1 MPATPHNHRMQRRP
15 PLDRS
20 PSSNVRGDAPV
31 PVAYTSFEG
40 DRLRLVAHCGRRV
53 AVLVPDGVRVSLF
66 GRRRLEWDPAAV
78 WSIVDRLDATY
89 DHYARITGREP
100 APGRNHEGRTTFAV
114 VPSTCGAGCAS
125 LGTQGIETLLPY
137 WEALH
142 DGVARHGQFDQLPF
156 YEMGRNFWFLGDK
169 LGYVD
174 PDHGDSVVT
183 GYAVVNRFTSMEATG
198 VDGGPWQG
206 GTFADLRAAVHD
218 LVDAYEAS
226 PSLTWNGTL
235 KVGEGVPGSGLGA
248 TDLFASFVMRL
259 ATYFGPVIHERIW
272 REAASLSDR
281 NTTADAVDNF
291 VLAACAASG
300 RNLCDLFSA
309 NWRFPVSAAAEA
321 VVEHRWGPP

>member
-1 MPATPHNHRMQRRP
+1 
-15 PLDRS
+15 
-20 PSSNVRGDAPV
+20 V
-31 PVAYTSFEG
+31 PVGYTSFEG
-40 DRLRLVAHCGRRV
+40 DRLHLVAHCGRRV
-53 AVLVPDGVRVSLF
+53 AVLVPDRVRVSFF
-66 GRRRLEWDPAAV
+66 GRRRLGWDIAAV

-100 APGRNHEGRTTFAV
+100 EPGRNHQGRTTFAV
-114 VPSTCGAGCAS
+114 VPSTCGAGCAY

-142 DGVARHGQFDQLPF
+142 NRVVRHGQFDQLPF

-169 LGYVD
+169 LGYVE
-174 PDHGDSVVT
+174 PDDGGSVVT

-198 VDGGPWQG
+198 VEGGPWQG
-206 GTFADLRAAVHD
+206 GSFADLRAAVHD

-226 PSLTWNGTL
+226 PSLTWERTL

-259 ATYFGPVIHERIW
+259 ADYFGPVIHERIW
-272 REAASLSDR
+272 REAAGLPDR
-281 NTTADAVDNF
+281 ETTADAVDNF
-291 VLAACAASG
+291 VLAASAAGG

-309 NWRFPVSAAAEA
+309 NWCFPVSAAAVAAAER
-321 VVEHRWGPP
+321 RWGPPWVRLKRQ